1 MKKRIIA
8 LMAALALSISLSAC
22 VQNKPISGNHPDED
36 KTEESGQSGQSEQ
49 EMKDSKTENKEEL
62 KGQPENGTTK
72 QADSQ
77 LVTSDTL
84 TSAICKLP
92 KAEDSQPVA
101 SDTLTGP
108 TEDAAK
114 DNAVR
119 DGEIDPDNP
128 PVNWGTPDGPE
139 IAVKDYYAN
148 TVFEL
153 VSFEVAEASREHVVF
168 TIVSNKGGILV
179 EPNRTIELNYEDGKW
194 KVVNEGY

>member
-8 LMAALALSISLSAC
+8 LMTALALSISLSAC
-22 VQNKPISGNHPDED
+22 GQNKPISGNHSDED
-36 KTEESGQSGQSEQ
+36 KTEESGQSEQ
-49 EMKDSKTENKEEL
+49 EMKDSKTENGEEL
-62 KGQPENGTTK
+62 KEQPENGTAE
-72 QADSQ
+72 QEDSQ

-84 TSAICKLP
+84 T
-92 KAEDSQPVA
+92 
-101 SDTLTGP
+101 GP
-108 TEDAAK
+108 TEDDTK
-114 DNAVR
+114 DNAVQ

-153 VSFEVAEASREHVVF
+153 ISFEVAEASREHVVF
-168 TIVSNKGGILV
+168 TIISKKGGILV
-179 EPNRTIELNYEDGKW
+179 DPNRTIELKYEDGKW